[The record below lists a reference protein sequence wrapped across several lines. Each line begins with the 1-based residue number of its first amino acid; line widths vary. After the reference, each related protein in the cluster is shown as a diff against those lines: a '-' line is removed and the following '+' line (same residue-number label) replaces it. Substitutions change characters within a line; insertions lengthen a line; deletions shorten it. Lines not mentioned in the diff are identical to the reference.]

1 MKLVCISDTHGF
13 HRRLEIP
20 PCDVLIHAG
29 DIARGRGSLKEL
41 VDFNEWLVSIPA
53 KHKLVIPGN
62 HDVSF
67 QQAELACR
75 DILQATVLIDQSIVV
90 DDVSF
95 YGSPW
100 QPWFY
105 DWAFNV
111 ERGPKIAAK
120 WAKIPQTTNV
130 LITHGPPR
138 GILDQPDADTSVG
151 CDDLLA
157 RIQQMPALKAHVF
170 GHIHESTGVA
180 KIYETTFIN
189 ASICNRSYSPVNPP
203 RILEL

>member
-1 MKLVCISDTHGF
+1 MKIICISDTHGF
-13 HRRLEIP
+13 HRNLVIP

-29 DIARGRGSLKEL
+29 DIAAGRGSLLEL
-41 VDFNEWLVSIPA
+41 VAFNEWLVTVPA

-62 HDVSF
+62 HDFPF
-67 QQAELACR
+67 QRSEQRCR
-75 DILQATVLIDQSIVV
+75 DILLATVLIDQSITI
-90 DDVSF
+90 DGVSF

-105 DWAFNV
+105 DWAFNQA
-111 ERGPKIAAK
+111 RGPLSAAR
-120 WAKIPQTTNV
+120 WAKIPLTTNV

-138 GILDQPDADTSVG
+138 GILDETARGDSVG

-157 RIQQMPALKAHVF
+157 RIQQMPALKAHIF
-170 GHIHESTGVA
+170 GHIHESSGVA
-180 KIYETTFIN
+180 KIYETTYVN
-189 ASICNRSYSPVNPP
+189 AAICNQLYDPVNPI